1 MKKKDLTRRSFLQI
15 ASALGVAACGD
26 ADPAAAETPNGSPP
40 SADGGQ
46 PIDPSVDGGTSPGD
60 AGSNPPP
67 LPGVDLDAVPY
78 DRTEFPYGVMAG
90 DALPTQAMLWTR
102 YPGTGRLMIQV
113 EEVAPAG
120 TKGKVVVSRAID
132 PKEKST
138 ASFVH
143 VDAAGLVPGTRYR
156 YAFYVVDA
164 AGKPTVRGPIGRVR
178 AALAP
183 GALEVVTFGGTS
195 CTHQE
200 GAPYPV
206 LADAAKRGF
215 DFFIHGGDHV
225 YTDAG
230 ADAVTLAQYRAKYG
244 SAWGQPGMAAL
255 HGSTGMLTTWDDHEF
270 LNNWDPETIAQARLD
285 AALTSFFEHRAIR
298 RSAAAPNRVWRN
310 FVWGNT
316 LEVLVLDAR
325 SERKPST
332 RTAANAQFIS
342 PAQMTWLKQRLK
354 ASTAVFKFVVT
365 SVPITNFP
373 ASAAGEADKWEG
385 YPAQR
390 EEILDYV
397 QAEGLKGV
405 WWLSGD
411 LHFGSIGGIGAT
423 GARRAMH
430 EVLMGPGGTTARTN
444 ITLSATQFD
453 AVIEEK
459 NYTSFRV
466 DPLAKELTVEFLGE
480 NGKSLY
486 KKTYPA

>member
-1 MKKKDLTRRSFLQI
+1 MKKDLTRRSFLQI
-15 ASALGVAACGD
+15 AGALGVAACGEEEAPIAEPAGSAPSD
-26 ADPAAAETPNGSPP
+26 DPGTSTAP
-40 SADGGQ
+40 ADGG
-46 PIDPSVDGGTSPGD
+46 VAPGD

-67 LPGVDLDAVPY
+67 PVPGVDLDAIPY
-78 DRTEFPYGVMAG
+78 QESAFPYGVMAG
-90 DALPTQAMLWTR
+90 DAMPTQVMLWTR
-102 YPGTGRLMIQV
+102 HPGTDRLFVQV
-113 EEVAPAG
+113 EELGAAG
-120 TKGKVVVSRAID
+120 AKGKVVVSRAID
-132 PKEKST
+132 PKERSS
-138 ASFVH
+138 AGFVH
-143 VDAAGLVPGTRYR
+143 VDAAGLSPGARHR
-156 YAFYVVDA
+156 YAFYVADA
-164 AGKPTVRGPIGRVR
+164 AGKPIARSPIGRVR

-183 GALEVVTFGGTS
+183 GALEVITFGGTS
-195 CTHQE
+195 CTHQN
-200 GAPYPV
+200 GAPYPE
-206 LADAAKRGF
+206 LADAAKRTF

-230 ADAVTLAQYRAKYG
+230 ADAVTLAQYRAKYAA
-244 SAWGQPGMAAL
+244 AWGQPGMAAL

-270 LNNWDPETIAQARLD
+270 LNNWDPETIAPARLD
-285 AALTSFFEHRAIR
+285 AALVSFFEHRAVR
-298 RSAAAPNRVWRN
+298 RNPAAPNRVWRN
-310 FVWGNT
+310 FVWGDT

-332 RTAANAQFIS
+332 RSAANAQFIS

-373 ASAAGEADKWEG
+373 PSAAGEADKWEG

-397 QAEGLKGV
+397 QAQGLKGV

-411 LHFGSIGGIGAT
+411 LHFASIGGIGAT

-444 ITLSATQFD
+444 ITLSSTQFD
-453 AVIEEK
+453 TVIEQK

-466 DPLAKELTVEFLGE
+466 DPIAKEVTIEYLGA
-480 NGKSLY
+480 NGKSIF